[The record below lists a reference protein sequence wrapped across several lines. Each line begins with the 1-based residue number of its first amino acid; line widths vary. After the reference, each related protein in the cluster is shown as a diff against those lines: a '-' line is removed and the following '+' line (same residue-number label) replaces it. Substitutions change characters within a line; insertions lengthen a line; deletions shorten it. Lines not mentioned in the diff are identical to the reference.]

1 MKFRTSEQNQTRKIH
16 KRGVTMTQREREDLR
31 GESRVF
37 FSFFTNSYYF
47 HRLKA
52 KIISAMFQ
60 YSLAYVLV
68 LNNLFCRFSN
78 SVLSGIYSF
87 HASASAYTEYW
98 NNSFGTAEVSL
109 TGVIYGRHLYRN
121 LSVLLVLHLT

>member
-31 GESRVF
+31 GESRVLF
-37 FSFFTNSYYF
+37 FFFTNSYYF

-68 LNNLFCRFSN
+68 LKQPILQIFKLCFKWNL
-78 SVLSGIYSF
+78 
-87 HASASAYTEYW
+87 
-98 NNSFGTAEVSL
+98 
-109 TGVIYGRHLYRN
+109 
-121 LSVLLVLHLT
+121 